1 VQTDLTLTVDED
13 ILRAARKAALGRKTF
28 RQQLMRDYLAQLVS
42 ESDCH
47 QAALADLD
55 EMFRARPV
63 RIGRPTWTRENL
75 HER

>member
-1 VQTDLTLTVDED
+1 MKTSS
-13 ILRAARKAALGRKTF
+13 ARFAKPRSQDF

-55 EMFRARPV
+55 EMFRATPV
-63 RIGRPTWTRENL
+63 RIGRRTWTRENL